1 MAGKSGKTISFLFA
15 GRYGLMTGSGADRD
29 SHDPRSAAFAHPGG
43 SLMNSTLRNAMIGV
57 AAASMLA
64 VSVPAP
70 AHATHKIG
78 HFAAGVGLGLL
89 IAGGIAANAAQGGYK
104 PVYQPAYQP
113 VYVPTCHYV
122 TKYRWEW
129 DPYFGS
135 NVQKPYTVKVC
146 N

>member
-70 AHATHKIG
+70 AHAKINSG
-78 HFAAGVGLGLL
+78 AAFVGGLL
-89 IAGGIAANAAQGGYK
+89 LGGALANAAQGGYK
-104 PVYQPAYQP
+104 YVAPPVYQPAYQP

-129 DPYFGS
+129 DPYIGA
-135 NVQKPYTVKVC
+135 NVQKPYTVQVC